1 MSTFGRGPLER
12 ADCQADSEVMTTH
25 MNARR
30 MAGPGRGPMVSEPR
44 ERGAPWLPGQETTV
58 MMVSASPALHG
69 EVGRVC
75 AAAAVGLVIAETME
89 DGGGKWDGVAA
100 VLIGSDVPGGL
111 ARWRGPTVVVG
122 RAADAGH
129 MWLQAARLGADR
141 VAVLPDSAQWLANY
155 FTRLR
160 QPAAGAGVV
169 GIIGGCGGAGTST
182 LAALIAGHEA
192 SRGTRVLLVDGDPW
206 GGGLDSAVAAEGLS
220 GLRWPDL
227 LQASGAI
234 NPEQLAASLPA
245 RDGLSML
252 SWSTDGGAGRAAAP
266 GAEAE
271 VMRAARVAY
280 GLVVVDV
287 GRPAGRAPGL
297 GVHCDGFVM
306 IVPGRLRAA
315 AAAERALEA
324 LPAAPVGAVVAGPL
338 RDGVDARLVS
348 DALGLPLLGALP
360 RIKGLEEAL
369 DAGRLLD
376 MATHRK
382 VRRLVVGILGWLAGD
397 DTAVASDARA
407 PSGGAP
413 DSRTPVGGRPAGA
426 GRHGR

>member
-1 MSTFGRGPLER
+1 
-12 ADCQADSEVMTTH
+12 MTTH

-30 MAGPGRGPMVSEPR
+30 TAGPGRGPMVSEPL
-44 ERGAPWLPGQETTV
+44 EPGAPWLPGQETTV

-89 DGGGKWDGVAA
+89 DGGGKWGEVAA

-111 ARWRGPTVVVG
+111 AGWRGPTVVVG
-122 RAADAGH
+122 RAEDAGR
-129 MWLQAARLGADR
+129 MWRQAARLGADR

-160 QPAAGAGVV
+160 EPAAGAGVV

-245 RDGLSML
+245 MGGLSLL
-252 SWSTDGGAGRAAAP
+252 SWSADGGAGRAAAP
-266 GAEAE
+266 AAEAE

-287 GRPAGRAPGL
+287 GRPAGHALGL

-315 AAAERALEA
+315 AAAERVLEA

-348 DALGLPLLGALP
+348 DALGLPLLGSLP

-382 VRRLVVGILGWLAGD
+382 VRRLVAGIPGWLAGD
-397 DTAVASDARA
+397 GAAGTPDSRA
-407 PSGGAP
+407 PSGGTP
-413 DSRTPVGGRPAGA
+413 GSGQPVGGRPAGA
-426 GRHGR
+426 RRHGR